1 MKKTIPDVSIIIPMY
16 NTEKYIGECLD
27 SILAQ
32 TLQDFEVIVVDDCST
47 DKSCAVVENYLPKFG
62 GKLQLIRSE
71 KNAGSPGVPRNKGIA
86 SARGKYIFFM
96 DSDDALIEDALN
108 ILYNA
113 AEKFNVDIVHCE
125 KYYRAPDNTVTTDRK
140 FLKESSDERADFVSK
155 PTYVSDKLEDRVRD
169 FAMQKMIGYPWNKLI
184 RRNLIVNNNIEFPI
198 LRCGEDHIFSFF
210 VICLAKKILRIPT
223 PVYVWRKTPEGV
235 TYGKLSVEKMIHRW
249 TDSLF
254 RGVGIVDKFMDN
266 FELFNK
272 KPEYRHFVFETFIL
286 YHCINLQPVY
296 AQIPAYQLDGL
307 IRKELDEVQDKTALT
322 AFLFARMTMLNINMI
337 RQNQIIQ
344 QLQAQLAAK

>member
-1 MKKTIPDVSIIIPMY
+1 MKEKIPAVSIIIPMY

-32 TLQDFEVIVVDDCST
+32 IFTDYEVIAVDDCST
-47 DKSCAVVENYLPKFG
+47 DKTCEIVENYKPKFN

-71 KNAGSPGVPRNKGIA
+71 KNSGSPGTPRNIGVTY
-86 SARGKYIFFM
+86 SHGKYVFFM
-96 DSDDALIEDALN
+96 DSDDALMEDALK
-108 ILYNA
+108 ILYES
-113 AEKFNVDIVHCE
+113 AEKFNVDVVHCE
-125 KYYRAPDNTVTTDRK
+125 KYYRAPDSTVTTDKK
-140 FLKESSDERADFVSK
+140 FLQVRSDERADFVSK
-155 PTYVSDKLEDRVRD
+155 ATYVSDNLEDRVRD

-184 RRNLIVNNNIEFPI
+184 KRNLIVNNNIEFPL
-198 LRCGEDHIFSFF
+198 LRAGQDHIFSFF

-223 PVYVWRKTPEGV
+223 PVYVWRNTPSGI
-235 TYGKLSVEKMIHRW
+235 THGKLSVEKMIHRW

-286 YHCINLQPVY
+286 YHGINLQPVY
-296 AQIPAYQLDGL
+296 AQIPAYKLDGL
-307 IRKELDEVQDKTALT
+307 IRRELEDVQDKTALT
-322 AFLFARMTMLNINMI
+322 ACLFARMTMLNINMI
-337 RQNQIIQ
+337 RQNQIIE
-344 QLQAQLAAK
+344 QLQAQLANK